1 MTKKESLT
9 DIIFVL
15 EKFHTLALFVSC
27 GLMTLIIQK
36 TEINIS
42 LFEKL
47 IVVILAGSIYAIG
60 IVFESWRLATE
71 KDKEEKKKMS
81 VLEIAQ

>member
-15 EKFHTLALFVSC
+15 EKFHPLALFVSC

-36 TEINIS
+36 TDANIS

-47 IVVILAGSIYAIG
+47 ILVIIAGSIYAIG

-71 KDKEEKKKMS
+71 KDKEETKRRI
-81 VLEIAQ
+81 LESSQ